1 MSTAEQVPN
10 FEDLYL
16 GDSHEKALRDQ
27 EERYKQAVR
36 IGFVEMERIVEE
48 VIVPEFEKVG
58 EILYDAGYA
67 LELVVFDTD
76 SNVSEDLF
84 VCGAGLHVRVDGVDR
99 AIVYTGDPYR
109 FEFTLQT
116 LDKDG
121 NVEERNVEYHK
132 LNPYWFYKSILDFLA
147 VTFPDVDVSEYVEL
161 EEDQW
166 HLMEGPFMVKLR
178 PEGGEE
184 QVIAQSQT
192 IEEAMQ
198 MASRFC
204 AGFTNEEMLVLEDSQ
219 GRQIC

>member
-16 GDSHEKALRDQ
+16 GGDDQSLRD
-27 EERYKQAVR
+27 EEARYKQAVR

-76 SNVSEDLF
+76 SHVSEDLF
-84 VCGAGLHVRVDGVDR
+84 VCGAGLHVRVAGVDR

-116 LDKDG
+116 LDCTG

-132 LNPYWFYKSILDFLA
+132 LNPYWFYKSILDFLDL
-147 VTFPDVDVSEYVEL
+147 TFPDVDFSKYVEL

-166 HLMEGPFMVKLR
+166 QLMEGPFTVKLK
-178 PEGGEE
+178 PDDGDE
-184 QVIAQSQT
+184 QVIAQSAT

-204 AGFTNEEMLVLEDSQ
+204 AGFTTEEMLILEDSQ

>member
-16 GDSHEKALRDQ
+16 GGSSKAMRDE

-58 EILYDAGYA
+58 QILFDAGYA
-67 LELVVFDTD
+67 IELVVFDTD

-109 FEFTLQT
+109 FQFTLQT
-116 LDKDG
+116 LDSEGK
-121 NVEERNVEYHK
+121 VEEFDVDYHK
-132 LNPYWFYKSILDFLA
+132 LNPYWFYNSILDFLG
-147 VTFPDVDVSEYVEL
+147 VTFPDVDFSKYVEL

-166 HLMEGPFMVKLR
+166 HLMEGPFTVKLR
-178 PEGGEE
+178 PKDGDE
-184 QVIAQSQT
+184 QVIAESET
-192 IEEAMQ
+192 IEEAMK

-204 AGFTNEEMLVLEDSQ
+204 ASFTTEEMLVLEDSQ